1 MKIPRISRVKLK
13 VRCSEGRNKN
23 CEENRT
29 GQRFKADKLDLLIFT
44 DGSANEECNDFGAEF
59 EARKIKDDQI

>member
-1 MKIPRISRVKLK
+1 MRSPRISRVKLK
-13 VRCSEGRNKN
+13 VRCSEGRNEN

-29 GQRFKADKLDLLIFT
+29 GQRFKADNVDLLIFT